1 MSGQLAVTVLT
12 GSPGNDGSRVFEQLI
27 QQSEDV
33 RLTAIVPKRS
43 KKRSRSTGEVSVIPT
58 TERLVQ
64 LGQGCSC
71 CTVRGDL
78 MAKIQKIADEK
89 SADHILI
96 HTSPHTDL
104 RTVAKTFTVADDAGV
119 LLSDVAHIHSLVTV
133 VDASSFFRAIDS
145 VGSRELFERVELA
158 NIILLEGTSNSSA
171 DEIENITAAIRA
183 LNAGARIVHS
193 DDKGF
198 VLSSLQSDL
207 PFDLDLAGERAAGP
221 NEMGSEPQSAG
232 SVVKFSYQARRPFHP
247 GRLHALLAEPWAGV
261 LRGKGTFWVASRPE
275 FACALDVAGMSRNM
289 VPEGMWWATVS
300 KEERPQSPYFTR
312 YLETIWHP
320 EFGDRHQ
327 SINIVGVAVDEDDLH
342 ARFEA
347 CLLTDEEL
355 NHPDQWTTFSDPFQW
370 PPANR

>member
-1 MSGQLAVTVLT
+1 M
-12 GSPGNDGSRVFEQLI
+12 
-27 QQSEDV
+27 
-33 RLTAIVPKRS
+33 
-43 KKRSRSTGEVSVIPT
+43 
-58 TERLVQ
+58 
-64 LGQGCSC
+64 
-71 CTVRGDL
+71 
-78 MAKIQKIADEK
+78 
-89 SADHILI
+89 
-96 HTSPHTDL
+96 
-104 RTVAKTFTVADDAGV
+104 
-119 LLSDVAHIHSLVTV
+119 
-133 VDASSFFRAIDS
+133 
-145 VGSRELFERVELA
+145 ELA

-207 PFDLDLAGERAAGP
+207 PFDLDLAQERAAGP

-232 SVVKFSYQARRPFHP
+232 SVVKFSYQARRSFHP

-275 FACALDVAGMSRNM
+275 FTCALDVAGMSRNM

-300 KEERPQSPYFTR
+300 KEERPQSPDFTR

-327 SINIVGVAVDEDDLH
+327 NINIVGVAVDEDDLH